1 MKHHTCFNVRLC
13 IALSGWLVSSF
24 FSQSMSAQNNRVV
37 VSNSKPCK
45 FTLSE
50 LSNMMKTQ
58 PLIEIDTSKPPQ
70 WRHFWEFGDGTYYL
84 HGPNFDTSYLYRVSV
99 PEAKSVR
106 VNSVPIYSGNDKPS
120 IARLSGVTGCNDVS
134 LPVNNFGPTDTL
146 LKLKADVN
154 WNAAEINDTMTV
166 ALSLRDTTASGR
178 QLLRMKVISGKL
190 ELVDT
195 IRRPTGIVLRE
206 YKGKGRT
213 TTLNAGDTRFWLVD
227 SLSGTPSH
235 TVFMDFKV
243 LNAVRDSLLVLE
255 FDLLP
260 TPSGTSINNTND
272 NSGINFIDL
281 LLGNQEQVSNPQF
294 IYNTS
299 ADANANDRVA
309 IRVNAARDPNSI
321 LVSPLCIVSGQ
332 NKHKLT
338 YTVHF
343 ENLGSGNADTLSVYV
358 VIDTI
363 FLDRAS
369 LSDPLFYFESE
380 NADFKGAEMV
390 PGGVE
395 WTFSKGSDT
404 SKVLSSLL
412 SNSGGSGWLNFSIET
427 HKRDLR
433 HGEQIV
439 GQALIQMGKGGIQDS
454 VWTNLAITTVSRQ
467 CRFCLPSY
475 WGIKGGMNYQNADFS
490 GLTEGGGWHAGVSWR
505 RALTCLPYEYRF
517 NSAIPYGLM
526 PRLWYQAEL
535 MLNRLG
541 YAESNADRYR
551 YWMLDMV
558 PLQIRY
564 LLGSV
569 GGPLNNKIA
578 VSAGY
583 RLSFCV
589 DAQVNENQVSLD
601 GGRFEHGL
609 FSDIAIFNIIGSPG
623 LSLGWRYH
631 HRLSQVLPTE
641 VGNYFQLYAHFN
653 F

>member
-24 FSQSMSAQNNRVV
+24 FSQSMSAQNNRIV

-50 LSNMMKTQ
+50 LSNIMKTQ
-58 PLIEIDTSKPPQ
+58 PLKEIDTSKPPQ

-84 HGPNFDTSYLYRVSV
+84 HGQSFDTSYSYRSVSI
-99 PEAKSVR
+99 PGGSSVR

-120 IARLSGVTGCNDVS
+120 IARLSNVTGCDNNS
-134 LPVNNFGPTDTL
+134 LSPVVNFGLTEAL

-166 ALSLRDTTASGR
+166 ALSLRDSSP
-178 QLLRMKVISGKL
+178 QLLRMKVISGTL

-206 YKGKGRT
+206 YRGRA

-227 SLSGTPSH
+227 GLSGTPSH
-235 TVFMDFKV
+235 TIFMDFKV

-260 TPSGTSINNTND
+260 TPSGTSTNNTND
-272 NSGINFIDL
+272 NNGINFIDL

-358 VIDTI
+358 VIDTV

-369 LSDPLFYFESE
+369 LSDTEFYFESE
-380 NADFKGAEMV
+380 NADSKGAGMV

-395 WTFSKGSDT
+395 WTFSKGG
-404 SKVLSSLL
+404 KLLIPLL

-427 HKRDLR
+427 HKRNLR

-490 GLTEGGGWHAGVSWR
+490 GLREGGGWHAGVSWR
-505 RALTCLPYEYRF
+505 RALTCLPDEYRF
-517 NSAIPYGLM
+517 KSAIPYGRM

-541 YAESNADRYR
+541 YVESNADRYR

-583 RLSFCV
+583 RLSFCA